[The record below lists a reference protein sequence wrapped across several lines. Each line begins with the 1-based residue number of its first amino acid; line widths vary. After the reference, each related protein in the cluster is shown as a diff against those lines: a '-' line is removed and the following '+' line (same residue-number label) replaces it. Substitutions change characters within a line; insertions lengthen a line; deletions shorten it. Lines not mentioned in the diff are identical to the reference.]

1 MTLDEQIAGL
11 ESVTTSSAEQFR
23 AKNAVLS
30 TLRALKDLRKQFEF
44 EKPNEGKV
52 IALLLKVIGENPP
65 PRRPE

>member
-11 ESVTTSSAEQFR
+11 EAFTTANADQFR
-23 AKNAVLS
+23 IKNTILD
-30 TLRALKDLRKQFEF
+30 TLRSLKSLRKQFEF

>member
-11 ESVTTSSAEQFR
+11 ESFTTTSADQFR
-23 AKNAVLS
+23 IKNTVLD
-30 TLRALKDLRKQFEF
+30 TLRSLKSLRKQFEF
-44 EKPNEGKV
+44 ERPNEGKV